1 MDFTGHETVLIPR
14 FQRCFRILIPVPR
27 AFALGYPEAA
37 PSALHSKLRIPAPIP
52 TLRPLPAA

>member
-1 MDFTGHETVLIPR
+1 MDFTSHETVLIAR

-27 AFALGYPEAA
+27 ALPYANLGAA
-37 PSALHSKLRIPAPIP
+37 PSALHSKFRILAPVP